1 MPTSHLP
8 ALGDREFRYLQKMM
22 AEASGIRMSE
32 GKRPLVAG
40 RLMRRLRAL
49 GLRDYAQYLDLL
61 RTPEQ
66 QVERRLVVDLLTT
79 NETYFFREPQHFRF
93 LAQWLER
100 RRGPLRC
107 WRAPPAPVAKS
118 PTAWPWY
125 WPSTPA
131 PTGRSSPA
139 T

>member
-1 MPTSHLP
+1 MTTSHLP
-8 ALGDREFRYLQKMM
+8 SLGDREFRYLQKMM

-61 RTPEQ
+61 RAPEQ

-79 NETYFFREPQHFRF
+79 NETYFFREPQRFRF
-93 LAQWLER
+93 SPSGWHAAA
-100 RRGPLRC
+100 GRC
-107 WRAPPAPVAKS
+107 AAGAPPAPAAKS

-131 PTGRSSPA
+131 PTGRSLPV